1 MERFDVRDSAGNTYG
16 YRMRSD
22 EADQLIALLGIT
34 LGVALDKFPVGVVDS
49 RA

>member
-1 MERFDVRDSAGNTYG
+1 MERFDVKDSAGNTYG

-22 EADQLIALLGIT
+22 EADQLIALLGQT
-34 LGVALDKFPVGVVDS
+34 LGIALDKFSIGKMDT